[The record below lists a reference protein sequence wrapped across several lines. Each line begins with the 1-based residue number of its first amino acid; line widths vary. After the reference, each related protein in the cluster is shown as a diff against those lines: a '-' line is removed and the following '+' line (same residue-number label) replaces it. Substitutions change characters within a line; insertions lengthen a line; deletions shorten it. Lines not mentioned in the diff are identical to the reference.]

1 MCPPSPI
8 EPTLHQFNH
17 DAVNKRELLDEVC
30 GHLKTLKYL
39 NPVGKNSPANF
50 LYGSQCYSY
59 SAHSASLVPAP
70 IKSAP
75 AMDRLL
81 TTVNEKMG
89 TAYNSMLINKYR
101 DMNCALGPHKDDET
115 CLEPDVSISTRSLGA
130 VRRMHVSLNGNK
142 NHLVKTITLTP
153 GSLFTVMPDFQQL
166 YFHSIAAGKRTSSK
180 EK

>member
-1 MCPPSPI
+1 
-8 EPTLHQFNH
+8 
-17 DAVNKRELLDEVC
+17 
-30 GHLKTLKYL
+30 
-39 NPVGKNSPANF
+39 
-50 LYGSQCYSY
+50 
-59 SAHSASLVPAP
+59 
-70 IKSAP
+70 
-75 AMDRLL
+75 MDRLL

-115 CLEPDVSISTRSLGA
+115 CLEPDASISTLSLGA